1 MATTKDY
8 VKIAEAIKYC
18 KSISNVKGR
27 DTLDL
32 LKSELAVMFK
42 AENKNFN
49 TKLFFEACNYDP
61 KIR

>member
-42 AENKNFN
+42 AENERFN
-49 TKLFFEACNYDP
+49 TKLLFEACEYDQE
-61 KIR
+61 IR